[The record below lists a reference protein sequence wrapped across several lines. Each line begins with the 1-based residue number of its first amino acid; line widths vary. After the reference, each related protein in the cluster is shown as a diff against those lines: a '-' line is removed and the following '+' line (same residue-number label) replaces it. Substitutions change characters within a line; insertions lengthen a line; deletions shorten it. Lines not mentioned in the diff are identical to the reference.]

1 VFNRMAEAK
10 MMTEGKGAYTGID
23 LLKDLNDGLFS
34 ELDRPQPAIE
44 FYRRALQRNYVTL
57 LMVSSGAIDDPGET
71 SSNIDDTTRDAGSV
85 GKSKPSR
92 DLAYLNSPLADTAR
106 QYTSARGR
114 PSEFRASVH
123 AGVNHLA
130 IKMDKA
136 MKKIKDPDTLAHL
149 RDLRQ
154 ELEKIP

>member
-1 VFNRMAEAK
+1 
-10 MMTEGKGAYTGID
+10 
-23 LLKDLNDGLFS
+23 L
-34 ELDRPQPAIE
+34 
-44 FYRRALQRNYVTL
+44 YRRSLQRNYVTL
-57 LMVSSGAIDDPGET
+57 LMVSSGAIDDPGEA
-71 SSNIDDTTRDAGSV
+71 SANIDDSVKEAGPAPRRKLSQ
-85 GKSKPSR
+85 
-92 DLAYLNSPLADTAR
+92 DLAYLASPLADTAR
-106 QYTSARGR
+106 SYTAARGR

-130 IKMDKA
+130 IKMDQA